1 MLINVSLSFHR
12 NIFICAVQKDYRM
25 LCRKK
30 VPILKLFVTL
40 SNVNRFS
47 ESEVR
52 WVVSYRFCSKFRTY
66 TFQQCKKFENRLRF
80 DKVTESLKVET
91 QFRRL
96 AMLSV
101 CVHLC

>member
-1 MLINVSLSFHR
+1 MLVLIVIETSLS
-12 NIFICAVQKDYRM
+12 V
-25 LCRKK
+25 LCRKTMLCLKK
-30 VPILKLFVTL
+30 VFILKLFVTL

-66 TFQQCKKFENRLRF
+66 AFQQCKKFENRLRF